1 MDAMAPS
8 RMSAPRISFPPPHSA
23 SHSANDSGS
32 RTAMLGKYS
41 RDDGLFPLETA
52 IYKMTRK
59 PAEAMR
65 IADRGVLA
73 PGRKADIVVFD
84 PDTVKDLATYEN
96 PRQYSVGIEHVFV
109 NGIKVVEGDKL
120 FEDAASGQVHR
131 AGR

>member
-1 MDAMAPS
+1 
-8 RMSAPRISFPPPHSA
+8 
-23 SHSANDSGS
+23 
-32 RTAMLGKYS
+32 
-41 RDDGLFPLETA
+41 
-52 IYKMTRK
+52 MTRK

-84 PDTVKDLATYEN
+84 PDTVKDLATYED
-96 PRQYSVGIEHVFV
+96 PRQYSVGIERVFV

-120 FEDAASGQVHR
+120 FEDAASGQVVR